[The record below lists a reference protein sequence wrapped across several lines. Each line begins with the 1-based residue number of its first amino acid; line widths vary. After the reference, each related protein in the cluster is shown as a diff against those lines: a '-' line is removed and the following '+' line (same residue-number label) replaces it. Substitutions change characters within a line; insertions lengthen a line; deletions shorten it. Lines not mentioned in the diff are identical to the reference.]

1 MKTQFT
7 FNILLTIIWVLI
19 TGDMSFTNSTFAFIM
34 AYGILW
40 LISRTADNT
49 QRKYFVIVPRT
60 IIFVGFFLKELV
72 KANLQVAFEVMTP
85 YYNMKPGI
93 IALPIDVKSDFEI
106 SLLANMI
113 SLTPGTFSIDVST
126 DRKILYVHAMYVSNK
141 EKFIQDIK
149 QGFEKRILEISQ

>member
-7 FNILLTIIWVLI
+7 LNILLTIIWVLI